1 MKRKEQGFMIFFY
14 SQADILR
21 VDRRAKISLY
31 LSFALLALA
40 MLACIVLCMQVNT
53 GNAEQMLYTVIGL
66 FTLAG
71 WIAILLLRLIY
82 FPSTAVCRHMKSIF
96 GGEEEEL
103 EGRLSLSPAAFQ
115 IPKGILARKIS
126 LAVEGEEE
134 PRKLNIDDRL
144 VKKLPSDGTRVR
156 VRTVRKFITAIEV
169 LP

>member
-1 MKRKEQGFMIFFY
+1 MIFFY
-14 SQADILR
+14 SRADVLR

-31 LSFALLALA
+31 FSLALLLSS
-40 MLACIVLCMQVNT
+40 LIACIVLCTQVNT
-53 GNAEQMLYTVIGL
+53 GNAESMLYTVIGL

-71 WIAILLLRLIY
+71 WITILLLRLVY
-82 FPSTAVCRHMKSIF
+82 FPSAAVCRHMKSILD
-96 GGEEEEL
+96 GEEEEWA
-103 EGRLSLSPAAFQ
+103 GRLSLSSAAFQ
-115 IPKGILARKIS
+115 IPKGILARKVF

-144 VKKLPSDGTRVR
+144 VKKLPADGTRVR

>member
-1 MKRKEQGFMIFFY
+1 MISLY
-14 SQADILR
+14 SQADALR
-21 VDRRAKISLY
+21 MDRRAKVSLY
-31 LSFALLALA
+31 VSIGLLLSALII
-40 MLACIVLCMQVNT
+40 CIVLCAQVNT
-53 GNAEQMLYTVIGL
+53 GNAERMLYTVIGL
-66 FTLAG
+66 FTVAG

-82 FPSTAVCRHMKSIF
+82 FPSAAICRHMKSIL
-96 GGEEEEL
+96 GGAEEEL

-144 VKKLPSDGTRVR
+144 VKKLPPDGTRVR
-156 VRTVRKFITAIEV
+156 IRTVRKFITAIEV